1 MNTRKTRMNCNLQW
15 EMNEGLKEEEEDD
28 LLRYIKEKLLFSK
41 IVINK
46 IH

>member
-15 EMNEGLKEEEEDD
+15 EMNESLKEEEAD
-28 LLRYIKEKLLFSK
+28 LLRYIKEKLIFSK
-41 IVINK
+41 TIINK